1 MAIAEEET
9 YGPNGTQEPEGAN
22 GPNGPNGPHGPN
34 GPNDPNG
41 PEETQECDDCGY
53 SEVPVRQMT
62 VTRGMLVCSTCAMAR
77 ASRVLSSFRL
87 TTTR

>member
-9 YGPNGTQEPEGAN
+9 QQTNGPHGPHETEGGH
-22 GPNGPNGPHGPN
+22 GPNGPNGP
-34 GPNDPNG
+34 
-41 PEETQECDDCGY
+41 EEQEAQETQECDDCGY

>member
-1 MAIAEEET
+1 MAMAEEET
-9 YGPNGTQEPEGAN
+9 HGPHGTQEPEG
-22 GPNGPNGPHGPN
+22 GHGPNGPH
-34 GPNDPNG
+34 DPNG
-41 PEETQECDDCGY
+41 PEEQETQECDDCGY

>member
-9 YGPNGTQEPEGAN
+9 QHTNGPHETEGGHGPD
-22 GPNGPNGPHGPN
+22 GPNGPNGPK
-34 GPNDPNG
+34 
-41 PEETQECDDCGY
+41 EQEAQETQECDDCGY

>member
-9 YGPNGTQEPEGAN
+9 HGPNGTQEPEGGH